1 MTNGD
6 ADAAVG
12 HDVSV
17 ESIPLIGDKLTAA
30 LEFPVAEKVLA
41 DFPIVGIGASAGGL
55 EAFEQFFRGCPDAS
69 GMAFVLVQHL
79 DPHRASLLPEI
90 LQRATTM
97 PVAEVADQMPVMP
110 NCVYVIPPNRDMVMF
125 HRVLQLSVVE
135 QARGTHMAV
144 DGFLCSLA
152 KDVGENAVG
161 IILSGTG
168 TDGTHGLRAIM
179 DAGGIAIVQEPA
191 TAKYD
196 GMPMSAIRAECCTYV
211 LPPEKMMEV
220 LLLRSLGPVVRA
232 DVASTLEIN
241 DINHILMRLRAVT
254 GHDFSQYKKSTIDRR
269 IKRRMLQNHIDDRQ
283 LYARFLKRHP
293 AEAHLLLKEL
303 LINVT
308 SFFRD
313 PDAFVVMKEVVL
325 PQLLADKP
333 DGYVFRVWVAG
344 CASGEEA
351 YTIAI
356 LLREVM
362 DEMQREFKIQ
372 LYGTDLDGDAIAIAR
387 AGCYPA
393 TIAQDV
399 SPARLRRFFVSEQG
413 GYRITRE
420 LRQMLVFSVQN
431 VIQDPPF
438 INLDLL
444 SCRNVMIYLEPELQ
458 RYLLPVFHYAI
469 NPGGV
474 LFLSPSESIGNYID
488 LFVPVNRKWKFYR
501 ATRSAGGI
509 RKVRFNLLSY
519 NEQAGNSIAE
529 EEMKNDKIHSPAEG
543 IKTPSPPAG
552 PDGGAVLESKAPP
565 VTALEIPITPDGHFQ
580 TVSFNVRLR
589 PDPAAGPGAMRM
601 SFQDAAGIVADKIG
615 GDQEM
620 LGVDRPDRYAVL
632 ERELANSEEN
642 LQATLEEQVTS
653 NEELKSANEE
663 LQSTNEELQS
673 TNEELETSKEEL
685 QSLNEQLIT
694 ANAELQGKIEQLA
707 DVQNDMKNLF
717 DNIAVGTIFLGPD
730 LCIRRFTREAMQIYH
745 LVPTDVGRHLSN
757 IKSNLENDNGLLAA
771 AQTVLD
777 SCQAYELELRATSG
791 AWYLVRIKPYLGLDS
806 KIDGVVLTFT
816 DVSERIRAVV
826 IDTANALATGIGA
839 MVGEPLVVLNEAL
852 QIISANT
859 AFYQDFHILQQDAV
873 GRQLVGGQNGMW
885 NLPTLSEMLETLRQP
900 EHVLENRVVEH
911 DFPGLGY
918 RKMCLNARR
927 VVGKLGAPQ
936 LIVLTIGHLK

>member
-1 MTNGD
+1 VTNG
-6 ADAAVG
+6 ASAEG
-12 HDVSV
+12 HDISV
-17 ESIPLIGDKLTAA
+17 ESIPLIEDKLTATPD
-30 LEFPVAEKVLA
+30 FPVAEKVPT

-55 EAFEQFFRGCPDAS
+55 EAFEQFFRACPNTS

-79 DPHRASLLPEI
+79 DPNRASLLPEI
-90 LQRATTM
+90 LQRATAM
-97 PVAEVADQMPVMP
+97 PVKEVDNQMPVMP
-110 NCVYVIPPNRDMVMF
+110 NCVYVIPPNRDMVIF
-125 HRVLQLSVVE
+125 HRVLQLRAVE
-135 QARGTHMAV
+135 QARGTHMAI

-152 KDVGENAVG
+152 TDVGKNAVG

-168 TDGTHGLRAIM
+168 TDGTHGLRAIV

-196 GMPMSAIRAECCTYV
+196 GMPMSAIKADYSTYV
-211 LPPEKMMEV
+211 LPPEKMMAV
-220 LLLRSLGPVVRA
+220 LLARSLVPMVRA
-232 DVASTLEIN
+232 DAASALEIN

-283 LYARFLKRHP
+283 LYARFLNRHP
-293 AEAHLLLKEL
+293 AEAHLLLNEL

-313 PDAFVVMKEVVL
+313 PDAFVAMKEVIL

-351 YTIAI
+351 YTIAM

-399 SPARLRRFFVSEQG
+399 SPERLRRFFVSEQG
-413 GYRITRE
+413 GYQIKRE
-420 LRQMLVFSVQN
+420 LRQMVVFAVQN

-444 SCRNVMIYLEPELQ
+444 SCRNLMIYLEPELQ

-488 LFVPVNRKWKFYR
+488 LFAPINRKWKFYR
-501 ATRSAGGI
+501 ATRTAGGI

-519 NEQAGNSIAE
+519 NEQAGNSAAE
-529 EEMKNDKIHSPAEG
+529 EEMKNDKIHRPVEG
-543 IKTPSPPAG
+543 IKTPSPP
-552 PDGGAVLESKAPP
+552 PRLDGVPVPVLERKASP
-565 VTALEIPITPDGHFQ
+565 VAALEIPITPNGHFQ

-589 PDPAAGPGAMRM
+589 PDPAAGPGVMRM
-601 SFQDAAGIVADKIG
+601 SFQDAAGIVADNIG
-615 GDQEM
+615 GGQEIP
-620 LGVDRPDRYAVL
+620 GVARPDRYAIL

-685 QSLNEQLIT
+685 QSLNEQLIS

-717 DNIAVGTIFLGPD
+717 DNIAVGTIFLGQD
-730 LCIRRFTREAMQIYH
+730 LCIRRFTREATQIYH

-757 IKSNLENDNGLLAA
+757 IKSNLENDNALLVA
-771 AQTVLD
+771 AQTVFD
-777 SCQAYELELRATSG
+777 SRQAYELELRATGG
-791 AWYLVRIKPYLGLDS
+791 AWILVRIKPYLGIDS

-839 MVGEPLVVLNEAL
+839 MVGEPLVVLNDAL
-852 QIISANT
+852 QIVSANM
-859 AFYQDFHILQQDAV
+859 AFYQDFQITQQDAV
-873 GRQLVGGQNGMW
+873 GWQLVAVQNGMW
-885 NLPTLSEMLETLRQP
+885 NLPALCDMLEALRQP
-900 EHVLENRVVEH
+900 EHVLEHRVVEH
-911 DFPGLGY
+911 DFPDLGY
-918 RKMCLNARR
+918 RKMRLNARR

-936 LIVLTIGHLK
+936 LIVLTIEHLQ